1 MAKPKSA
8 AAGEEGRPV
17 AYKVVTVSE
26 LDRMVFDELV
36 REDAA
41 RAEPSET
48 GKYVITNKKLAHS
61 GVVMPKVLNR
71 LGKKGWVLEA
81 VNKMECYIFS
91 CLQPAA
97 PVEYKVLTPADLDR
111 SAITR
116 LEKSGALALHHFEGK
131 TPAMEVVNAS
141 AAKIQ
146 NVLPELLGDLAADGW
161 RLRAVSGPQLYFF
174 TRPVQRNNQSGKSS

>member
-1 MAKPKSA
+1 MAKPNPA
-8 AAGEEGRPV
+8 AIGEEGRAV

-26 LDRMVFDELV
+26 LDRMVFEELV
-36 REDAA
+36 RENAA
-41 RAEPSET
+41 RAEPGEP

-91 CLQPAA
+91 CPQPAIA
-97 PVEYKVLTPADLDR
+97 VEYKVLTPADLDR
-111 SAITR
+111 SAIVR
-116 LEKSGALALHHFEGK
+116 LEKSGALALHHFEGQ
-131 TPAMEVVNAS
+131 TPAMEVVDAS

-146 NVLPELLGDLAADGW
+146 NVLPELLGAIADEGW

-174 TRPVQRNNQSGKSS
+174 TRPV